1 VTHGSLWV
9 GRADLGDAHQLAH
22 LRYQWRATERG
33 ELGLDQG
40 AFEAALVAW
49 MSGHAFTHLP
59 FLARRH
65 DRAIGM
71 AWLALVERVPGPG
84 QLIRRSAYI
93 QSTYVIPPERGE
105 GVGTLLVR
113 CLLDH
118 ARQLALDYVAVHP
131 SEASF
136 AFYRRLGFSDSH
148 KVLELR
154 W

>member
-1 VTHGSLWV
+1 VTDGSLSV
-9 GRADLGDAHQLAH
+9 GRADLDDAHQLAD
-22 LRYQWRATERG
+22 LRYQWRAIERG
-33 ELGLDQG
+33 ELGLDRV

-49 MSGHAFTHLP
+49 MTTHASTHLP
-59 FLARRH
+59 FLARRD

-84 QLIRRSAYI
+84 QLIRRSAYL
-93 QSTYVIPPERGE
+93 QSTYVIPAERSA
-105 GVGTLLVR
+105 GVGALLIH

-118 ARQLALDYVAVHP
+118 ARRLALDYVAVHP
-131 SEASF
+131 SEKSF

-154 W
+154 G

>member
-1 VTHGSLWV
+1 MTDGSVRV
-9 GRADLGDAHQLAH
+9 GRADLADAHDLAR

-33 ELGLDQG
+33 ELGLDQV
-40 AFEAALVAW
+40 AFEAALVEW
-49 MSGHAFTHLP
+49 MTTHASSHLP

-84 QLIRRSAYI
+84 QLVRRSAYV
-93 QSTYVIPPERGE
+93 QSTYVVPAERNG
-105 GVGTLLVR
+105 GVGTLLLQ

-131 SEASF
+131 SEESF
-136 AFYRRLGFSDSH
+136 PFYRRLGFTDSH
-148 KVLELR
+148 RVLELR
-154 W
+154 R